1 MCSNASHEHEHQIDL
16 GFAEECEPNLLRNV
30 YFPSKIGGKPAWL
43 DLEKIPSTDDL
54 KCKKC
59 GAPQSFLCQ
68 IYAPIEEKPECFHRT
83 IYIFICREP
92 SCSAPN
98 SAENFS
104 AFRSQ
109 LPRQNQFYSAIPP
122 NEDEELP
129 AVEPS
134 CRICSV
140 CGCRGNSVC
149 SRCKGINYCSA
160 KHQRAHWPQHKVPCR
175 SGDTIPTENINIPT
189 VSFPEFEVVIEA
201 DTSIADQCDHCT
213 DDEATEQS
221 RLDEFQKLAD
231 EGKTGT
237 MDEIPESELSKYATE
252 DDENADI
259 SFRHFKEQV
268 AKNPSQILR
277 YDIGGEPLWI
287 ADTAKTIGTNIQI
300 PPCPNCSAA
309 RHFEFQIMP
318 QMLNYLKDDVIDWG
332 VLAVY
337 SCKNSCQPST
347 EYVREFI
354 IKQDI
359 ISEENK

>member
-1 MCSNASHEHEHQIDL
+1 MSAEIEHQIDL
-16 GFAEECEPNLLRNV
+16 GFAEECEPILLRNV

-43 DLEKIPSTDDL
+43 DLEKVPSIDDL

-68 IYAPIEEKPECFHRT
+68 IYAPIEEKTECFHRT
-83 IYIFICREP
+83 IYIFICREQ
-92 SCSAPN
+92 SCLVPN

-109 LPRQNQFYSAIPP
+109 LPRQNQFYSPIPP
-122 NEDEELP
+122 NEDEELS
-129 AVEPS
+129 AIEPL

-140 CGCRGNSVC
+140 CGCRGGLVC

-160 KHQRAHWPQHKVPCR
+160 KHQRAHWPQHKAPCR
-175 SGDTIPTENINIPT
+175 AGGPIPTDNINIT
-189 VSFPEFEVVIEA
+189 SVSFPEFEVVIEA
-201 DTSIADQCDHCT
+201 DTSLLEQSDHG

-221 RLDEFQKLAD
+221 RLDEFQKLVD
-231 EGKTGT
+231 QGKAGT
-237 MDEIPESELSKYATE
+237 MADVPESELSKFAKE
-252 DDENADI
+252 DENTDI
-259 SFRHFKEQV
+259 AFRNFKEEV
-268 AKNPSQILR
+268 SKNPAQVLR

-287 ADTAKTIGTNIQI
+287 ADKAKTIGDIQV
-300 PPCPNCSAA
+300 PPCSNCSAP

-337 SCKNSCQPST
+337 TCKNSCQPSS
-347 EYVREFI
+347 EYIREFI

-359 ISEENK
+359 ISEQNK

>member
-1 MCSNASHEHEHQIDL
+1 MCSAAEKQIDL

-43 DLEKIPSTDDL
+43 DLEKVPSTNDL

-68 IYAPIEEKPECFHRT
+68 IYAPIEEKPPCFHRT

-92 SCSAPN
+92 TCSTPN

-109 LPRQNQFYSAIPP
+109 LSRQNQFYSAIPP
-122 NEDEELP
+122 NEDEDLP
-129 AVEPS
+129 AVEPL

-140 CGCRGNSVC
+140 CGCRGGMVC

-175 SGDTIPTENINIPT
+175 SGEKIPTEDILIPT

-201 DTSIADQCDHCT
+201 DTCVSDHD
-213 DDEATEQS
+213 DDEGTEQS
-221 RLDEFQKLAD
+221 RLEEFQKLVD
-231 EGKTGT
+231 EGKAGT
-237 MDEIPESELSKYATE
+237 MADLPESELSKFATE

-259 SFRHFKEQV
+259 FFRNFKSQV

-287 ADTAKTIGTNIQI
+287 ADPAKTVGTNIEI
-300 PPCPNCSAA
+300 PPCPNCSAP
-309 RHFEFQIMP
+309 RQFEFQIMP
-318 QMLNYLKDDVIDWG
+318 QMLNYLKDDNIDWG

-337 SCKNSCQPST
+337 TCKNSCQPST
-347 EYVREFI
+347 EYVPEFVV
-354 IKQDI
+354 KQDI
-359 ISEENK
+359 ISDDNK